1 MLSKPNLTVTAKY
14 CSSQKSSRHTSAAT
28 MADAKPVRN
37 GHDAGAFDVEYQ
49 MPNKAEPQLDHQG
62 RLRSSKLR
70 CLQVFLRTLRL
81 PSAAVAGWVPY
92 VLLFVMNA

>member
-1 MLSKPNLTVTAKY
+1 MTVKC
-14 CSSQKSSRHTSAAT
+14 CSLQQSNRRTSAAT
-28 MADAKPVRN
+28 MADTKPVRN

-62 RLRSSKLR
+62 RLRSSELR
-70 CLQVFLRTLRL
+70 CLRMYLKGLRF

-92 VLLFVMNA
+92 VLLFVINA